1 MNPTLAC
8 DTFRW
13 FDFEKLGGDELDS
26 AADLLGLDQAQRQR
40 VERQTGRPGIEE
52 LGRATFFVLYF
63 PAFNDTQTEVET
75 LPVEILLADG
85 LVVSIRDERLLGG
98 CSVRRR
104 AEEGSFGSGTRVEQ
118 IVYELLV
125 GILQSRFDFIDA
137 LRDKIHE
144 LEQCVFVEEGRSDM
158 IRDLMVLKKQVSA
171 VQRIV
176 EPQGEVVR
184 ALGNRLANSPGADP
198 SLMRDIEE
206 RLGHV
211 TTLLRGLRDSADIVT
226 EANEAFLN
234 HSLNNTLRILTVVSV
249 ILIPPTLI
257 SGVFGMNVGV
267 PWQDSAGGFVKVSA
281 LIVGA
286 AAIALVYFKRRGWY

>member
-8 DTFRW
+8 ETFRW
-13 FDFEKLGGDELDS
+13 FDFEKLDGEQLDR
-26 AADLLGLDQAQRQR
+26 AADILGLDEGQRLR

-52 LGRATFFVLYF
+52 MGQATFFVLYF
-63 PAFNDTQTEVET
+63 PTFNDAQTEVET

-85 LVVSIRDERLLGG
+85 IFVSIRDERLHGG
-98 CSVRRR
+98 CGVRQR
-104 AEEGSFGSGTRVEQ
+104 AKDGIFGSRTRVEQ

-125 GILQSRFDFIDA
+125 GILQDRFDFIDT
-137 LRDKIHE
+137 LRDKVRE
-144 LEQCVFVEEGRSDM
+144 LEQCVFVEEGRTDM
-158 IRDLMVLKKQVSA
+158 IRDLMVVKKHVST

-176 EPQGEVVR
+176 EPQRDVVR
-184 ALGNRLANSPGADP
+184 ALGNRLANAPGSDP

-206 RLGHV
+206 RLDHI
-211 TTLLRGLRDSADIVT
+211 TTLLRGLRDSAEIIT

-234 HSLNNTLRILTVVSV
+234 HSLNNTLRVLTVVSV

-257 SGVFGMNVGV
+257 SGIFGMNVGV
-267 PWQDSAGGFVKVSA
+267 PWQDHPYGFAFVSA

-286 AAIALVYFKRRGWY
+286 AAIAVLYFKRRGWY